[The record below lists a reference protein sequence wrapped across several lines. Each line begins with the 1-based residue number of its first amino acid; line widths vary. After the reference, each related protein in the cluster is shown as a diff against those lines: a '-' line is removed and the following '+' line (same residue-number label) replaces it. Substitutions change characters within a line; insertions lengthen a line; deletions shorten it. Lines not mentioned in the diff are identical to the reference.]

1 MEIGFNK
8 KEMLAS
14 KNLVI
19 NHDFTNG
26 IIFGRTGSG
35 KTTCAIS
42 PNIEDRIK
50 NDFGVIVYDFKGT
63 LHLQVKYIANKHNKL
78 DKVIEIGKPWGVK
91 VNLFDYLNID
101 TLSYIV
107 PDTSDKLKFWN
118 DAARNLFSTVA
129 KIHKDLNHLFHELV
143 YLFRNDYL
151 ADLEK
156 EFIKNISYSQLLK
169 YLNSKEDIQN
179 FVQNALNAIELLEY
193 KIRTIKSKE
202 LNLKYGIYKKSYEFR
217 CIKLKDL
224 LETLKYY
231 VNCKNDSDSGRMAV
245 LNHLNS
251 MLMNVASKDYL
262 NVSQIEV
269 VEELRKGKIVI
280 IDVSALNENSMN
292 ILNLAIYSKLQ
303 RGLYSVMKPV
313 TIFVDEAQKI
323 LHKDYLPQVDVCR
336 ESRFEYIFATQDE
349 ILLKNKLGSN
359 KFEELYV
366 NIVSKYSFETNSNNL
381 NNKFEYIDLN
391 TNRKSI
397 ANPMFIDKKD
407 LIKVEHEFQKS
418 TLVLS
423 HSDYLSS
430 KNEIY
435 ILKYDETLIE
445 DYKVIIQTIDD
456 HIIECK
462 YIYHP
467 NKKAFMRKYNIK
479 KVDYMYLFE
488 ESINFEVEEE
498 LEEDCG

>member
-1 MEIGFNK
+1 
-8 KEMLAS
+8 
-14 KNLVI
+14 
-19 NHDFTNG
+19 
-26 IIFGRTGSG
+26 
-35 KTTCAIS
+35 
-42 PNIEDRIK
+42 
-50 NDFGVIVYDFKGT
+50 
-63 LHLQVKYIANKHNKL
+63 
-78 DKVIEIGKPWGVK
+78 
-91 VNLFDYLNID
+91 
-101 TLSYIV
+101 
-107 PDTSDKLKFWN
+107 
-118 DAARNLFSTVA
+118 
-129 KIHKDLNHLFHELV
+129 
-143 YLFRNDYL
+143 
-151 ADLEK
+151 
-156 EFIKNISYSQLLK
+156 
-169 YLNSKEDIQN
+169 
-179 FVQNALNAIELLEY
+179 
-193 KIRTIKSKE
+193 
-202 LNLKYGIYKKSYEFR
+202 
-217 CIKLKDL
+217 
-224 LETLKYY
+224 
-231 VNCKNDSDSGRMAV
+231 MAV

-462 YIYHP
+462 YISHP